1 MIDYL
6 QNHAITIMMI
16 VVLVLAAIS
25 AMVLIGALYSRWI
38 LNITKRNRT
47 RKKEKL
53 SECVVKFIS
62 GDSEVDDLRTHL
74 HVESDYRILLEI
86 INDLTTTIDGPEKE
100 RIADLL
106 DMEPIRE
113 YYTSRFYS
121 KNRLEQAKACLY
133 FARQKSFHYSFLPK
147 ILEYTGVDYPMLSY
161 AAAMAVV
168 VHGNEDQKRKALKNQ
183 LLNENLSD
191 QAIND
196 LFVEYQNI
204 SDGELKEQVDII
216 IGFLKENNFSPART
230 ALLIKTLGELNYH
243 ESAEF
248 LVWKF
253 LSLPAEPEY
262 PDVAETLINYMPVF
276 ATSEN
281 EEEIL
286 NRIHTEFSVSEFS
299 SVREACAKVM
309 GVFMNDVSK
318 PILMWMLYDKD
329 FYVRYYAAKSL
340 VQFPGVELSSIKP
353 EDMEEKMW
361 RELVGEVEMA
371 KEQVY

>member
-6 QNHAITIMMI
+6 QTHAITIMMV
-16 VVLVLAAIS
+16 VVLMLAAIS

-38 LNITKRNRT
+38 LNVTKRNRG

-53 SECVVKFIS
+53 SECVIQFIS
-62 GDSEVDDLRTHL
+62 GDIEVDEVRQII
-74 HVESDYRILLEI
+74 HVEEDYRILLEI
-86 INDLTTTIDGPEKE
+86 INDLSSKIDGPEKE

-106 DMEPIRE
+106 EMEPIKN

-147 ILEYTGVDYPMLSY
+147 VLEYTAVDYPMLSY
-161 AAAMAVV
+161 AAAMAVI

-183 LLNENLSD
+183 LLNEDLSD

-204 SDGELKEQVDII
+204 SDGELKEEVDII
-216 IGFLKENNFSPART
+216 MGFLKENSYSPART

-248 LVWKF
+248 LVQKF
-253 LSLPAEPEY
+253 LSIPAEQEY
-262 PDVAETLINYMPVF
+262 PDVPRTLINYMPVF

-286 NRIHTEFSVSEFS
+286 NRIHTDFSVSTFS
-299 SVREACAKVM
+299 SVREACAKAM
-309 GVFMNDVSK
+309 GMFMKDVSK

-329 FYVRYYAAKSL
+329 FYVRFYAAKSL

-353 EDMEEKMW
+353 EDMEDKMW
-361 RELVGEVEMA
+361 NELVGEVEMA